1 MEKTKKPSK
10 SKPSKPVI
18 YTSPGCTWCHKEK
31 EWLKE
36 NKIAFT
42 EKDVTNQTNAKK
54 MVELSG
60 QTGTPVTVIGKE
72 VIVGFDKPK
81 LKKAL
86 GK

>member
-1 MEKTKKPSK
+1 MA
-10 SKPSKPVI
+10 KPVI
-18 YTSPGCTWCHKEK
+18 YTSPSCGWCHKEK

-42 EKDVTNQTNAKK
+42 EKDVTKEANAKK

-60 QTGTPVTVIGKE
+60 QTGTPVTTVGKE

-81 LKKAL
+81 LKKL
-86 GK
+86 LIK